1 MNGSSRLDCR
11 SHNSVCVPSYEEPQK
26 MDPNSITLINLLST
40 EVITVQATPLS
51 NLVMPIGLRSH
62 GQGLSRGRTENPP
75 PSPRPQNPQAT
86 PPNPR
91 SLPPPRP
98 RPIQPS
104 PSPLCLRL
112 RVSQQNGG
120 FSVCGPFE
128 QSLRLFS
135 IMKSRGIWPDEYTFA
150 PLLKACSNLR
160 EYRMGQC
167 VHAKVLSGDQGF
179 EPDEA
184 TVVMVLPVC
193 ARLGAVEVGQWI
205 HSYADSK
212 RLLRE
217 VISVGNSLVDFY
229 CKCGDLQ
236 SASSVFKKMDRR
248 DVVSWN
254 VMISGLAFNGEG
266 QRGVELF
273 EEMVGKGMNPN
284 EATFVGVLACCA
296 HAGLV
301 EKGRHVFAL
310 MKRPHKI
317 RPKLEHYGCLV
328 DILGR
333 GGSVKEAHDLI
344 KSMPIKPNAALW
356 GSLLGSCRTYGDLE
370 LAEIA
375 LNELINLE
383 PWNSGNYV
391 LLSNMY
397 AEEGRW
403 DKVEKV
409 RELMKEKCVKKA
421 PGQSSVGFG

>member
-1 MNGSSRLDCR
+1 MLLF
-11 SHNSVCVPSYEEPQK
+11 NSMIK
-26 MDPNSITLINLLST
+26 
-40 EVITVQATPLS
+40 
-51 NLVMPIGLRSH
+51 
-62 GQGLSRGRTENPP
+62 
-75 PSPRPQNPQAT
+75 
-86 PPNPR
+86 
-91 SLPPPRP
+91 
-98 RPIQPS
+98 
-104 PSPLCLRL
+104 
-112 RVSQQNGG
+112 G

-150 PLLKACSNLR
+150 PLLKVCSNLR

-167 VHAKVLSGDQGF
+167 VHAQVLRGGFECFGSIRIGVVELCVSCLRMQDAKKVFDEMPHPDVIVWNLMVRGFCKAGNVDVGLDLFRQMKQRSIVSWNSMISCLEQSGRDSEALRLFGEMQDQGF
-179 EPDEA
+179 EPDDA
-184 TVVMVLPVC
+184 TVVTVLPVC

-236 SASSVFKKMDRR
+236 SASSIFKKMHRK

-301 EKGRHVFAL
+301 EKGRHVFAS

-333 GGSVKEAHDLI
+333 GGCVKEAHDLI
-344 KSMPIKPNAALW
+344 RSMPIKPNAALW

>member
-1 MNGSSRLDCR
+1 MLLF
-11 SHNSVCVPSYEEPQK
+11 NSMIK
-26 MDPNSITLINLLST
+26 
-40 EVITVQATPLS
+40 
-51 NLVMPIGLRSH
+51 
-62 GQGLSRGRTENPP
+62 
-75 PSPRPQNPQAT
+75 
-86 PPNPR
+86 
-91 SLPPPRP
+91 
-98 RPIQPS
+98 
-104 PSPLCLRL
+104 
-112 RVSQQNGG
+112 G

-128 QSLRLFS
+128 QSLSLFS

-150 PLLKACSNLR
+150 PLLKVCSNLR

-167 VHAKVLSGDQGF
+167 VHAQVRRGGFECFGSIRIGIVELCVSCLRMENAKKVFDEMPHPDVIVWNLMVRGFCKAGNVDVGLDLFRQMKQRSIVSWNSMISCLAQSGRDSEALRLFGEMRDQGF

-184 TVVMVLPVC
+184 TVVTVLPVC

-236 SASSVFKKMDRR
+236 SASSIFKKMHTK

-284 EATFVGVLACCA
+284 EGTFIGVLACCA

-301 EKGRHVFAL
+301 EKGQNVFAS
-310 MKRPHKI
+310 MKQPHKI

-333 GGSVKEAHDLI
+333 GGCVKEAHDLI

-409 RELMKEKCVKKA
+409 RELMTEKCVKKA
-421 PGQSSVGFG
+421 PGQSSIGFV

>member
-1 MNGSSRLDCR
+1 MLLF
-11 SHNSVCVPSYEEPQK
+11 NSMIK
-26 MDPNSITLINLLST
+26 
-40 EVITVQATPLS
+40 
-51 NLVMPIGLRSH
+51 
-62 GQGLSRGRTENPP
+62 
-75 PSPRPQNPQAT
+75 
-86 PPNPR
+86 
-91 SLPPPRP
+91 
-98 RPIQPS
+98 
-104 PSPLCLRL
+104 
-112 RVSQQNGG
+112 G

-128 QSLRLFS
+128 QSLCLFS

-150 PLLKACSNLR
+150 PLLKVCSNLR

-167 VHAKVLSGDQGF
+167 VHAQVRRGGFECFGSIRIGIVELCVSCLRMENAKKVFDEMPHPDVIVWNLMVRGFCKAGNVDVGLDLFRQMKQRSIVSWNSMISCLAQSGRDSEALRLFGEMRDQGF

-184 TVVMVLPVC
+184 TVVTVLPVC

-236 SASSVFKKMDRR
+236 SASSIFKKMHTK

-266 QRGVELF
+266 QHGVELF

-284 EATFVGVLACCA
+284 EGTFIGVLACCA

-301 EKGRHVFAL
+301 EKGRNVFAS
-310 MKRPHKI
+310 MKQPHKM

-333 GGSVKEAHDLI
+333 GGCVKEAHDLI

-409 RELMKEKCVKKA
+409 RELMTEKCVKKA
-421 PGQSSVGFG
+421 PGQSSIGFV